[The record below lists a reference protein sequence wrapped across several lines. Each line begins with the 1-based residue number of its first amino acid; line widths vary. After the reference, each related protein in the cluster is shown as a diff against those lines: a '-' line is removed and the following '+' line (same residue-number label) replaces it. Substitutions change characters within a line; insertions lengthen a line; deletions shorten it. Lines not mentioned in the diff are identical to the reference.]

1 MQRQGQLIIGIVI
14 AAFIFWIGW
23 TSPNLNQ
30 CLQQAYYNDPGQ
42 PLTEYVSRLYGSFV
56 GYRLCIGDFVHANRD
71 DIIAIFIVILGIITW
86 RLWLTTR
93 DLVGEAQTA
102 GEGQLSAASILAAAA
117 KKSADASFQSALAA
131 TIERDPVV
139 AIDSVQVSSANVNKW
154 GALIT
159 IQIKFRN
166 AGGGAARGFT
176 SNVKF
181 NLAQPDSFNDFI
193 VECREAARET
203 KYVLLKGQS
212 SDETYHFRI
221 SRRTYDDWFAQILEP
236 FSENLAVVTRET
248 EELMRLY
255 ERNHND
261 LGDSR
266 LVAEERLK
274 NQERICR
281 NGMPLHVYVVATWI
295 GIEPNTVSY
304 AARKYYAVALLENGH
319 EDGRLV
325 PMADIGPLALSLVA
339 IGGQELGPIPDESWV
354 EQRTT

>member
-1 MQRQGQLIIGIVI
+1 MQRQGQLIIGSGI

-23 TSPNLNQ
+23 TSPTLKQ
-30 CLQQAYYNDPGQ
+30 CLQQAYYNDPQQ
-42 PLTEYVSRLYGSFV
+42 PLTDYVTSLYGSFV
-56 GYRLCIGDFVHANRD
+56 GYRLCIGDFVHANGD
-71 DIIAIFIVILGIITW
+71 GIIAIFTVILGITTW
-86 RLWLTTR
+86 RLWLATS
-93 DLVGEAQTA
+93 DLVSEAQTA
-102 GEGQLSAASILAAAA
+102 GEGQLSASSILAAAA
-117 KKSADASFQSALAA
+117 KKSADASFQSARAA
-131 TIERDPVV
+131 MIERDPAV
-139 AIDSVQVSSANVNKW
+139 AIDSVKVSSANVNKW

-159 IQIKFRN
+159 IEIKFRN
-166 AGGGAARGFT
+166 AGGSAARGFA

-221 SRRTYDDWFAQILEP
+221 SRKTYDDWFEEILEP
-236 FSENLAVVTRET
+236 FSENLAVVTRQT

-281 NGMPLHVYVVATWI
+281 NGMPLHIYVVATWI

-304 AARKYYAVALLENGH
+304 AARQYYAIVFPEDGH

-325 PMADIGPLALSLVA
+325 PMADIGPLALSLIPV
-339 IGGQELGPIPDESWV
+339 GGQELGPVPEESWG
-354 EQRTT
+354 E